1 MHTLLF
7 FKYYVFVASEWEGR
21 VGKYF
26 PRGHALQKNIG
37 RTVHKTF
44 WKSFSQTI
52 MQNFQKIFLNLR
64 KTSQFTLNV
73 LEQILTIMQ
82 NMLNKF

>member
-1 MHTLLF
+1 MHTRLF

-21 VGKYF
+21 VRKYF
-26 PRGHALQKNIG
+26 ARGHALQKNIG

-52 MQNFQKIFLNLR
+52 MQNFQKILNRR

-82 NMLNKF
+82 DMLENF